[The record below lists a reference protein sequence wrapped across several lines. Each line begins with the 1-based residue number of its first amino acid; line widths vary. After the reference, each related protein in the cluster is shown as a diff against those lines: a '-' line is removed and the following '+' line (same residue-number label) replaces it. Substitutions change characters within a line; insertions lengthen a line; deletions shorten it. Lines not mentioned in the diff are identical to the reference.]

1 MLLSSAAEAMFW
13 TGRYI
18 ERAQALARTVQ
29 AYERLSLDLPGVR
42 SLDARP
48 LLGLVGYEALRD
60 TGSIADTSGLLRALV
75 LDVDNPSSVMGA
87 LCQARENLRR
97 GRVATPPEVWTTLNA
112 LYVRRSEVDAEQT
125 ASVLGVLEEVVAAG
139 SRIEGELTASMTRD
153 AAYSFLR
160 IGCHLERADM
170 QLRTMKAFL
179 PVIGPSGPER
189 VFDDVRWMGL
199 LDAVAAHSMYR
210 RHHHTHVDLPAVLEF
225 LVLEAPFPR
234 SLAHCFHVIDEE
246 LLRLPRHREA
256 REAECIARHV
266 ASALA
271 GTSAAALPVRL
282 SLVLSALAELH
293 AALKASYFPDPPQP
307 PLPILPPR
315 AEAQTVATTPPPSQ
329 EFAHVAAVDPLES
342 LGREPPIDV
351 VPQQNGS
358 IPNGL
363 PRNRPMVPAAAGGV
377 SEPIV
382 AATYTP

>member
-13 TGRYI
+13 SGRYI

-42 SLDARP
+42 SLDVRP
-48 LLGLVGYEALRD
+48 LLGLVGHEALRD
-60 TGSIADTSGLLRALV
+60 TGSVAETSGLLRALV
-75 LDVDNPSSVMGA
+75 LDANNPSSVMGA

-97 GRVATPPEVWTTLNA
+97 GRVAMPPEVWTTLNA
-112 LYVRRSEVDAEQT
+112 LYVRLSEVEGEQT
-125 ASVLGVLEEVVAAG
+125 ARVLGVLEEVVAAG

-170 QLRTMKAFL
+170 QLRIMNAFL

-210 RHHHTHVDLPAVLEF
+210 RSHHTHVDLPAVLEF
-225 LVLEAPFPR
+225 LVLEASFPR

-246 LLRLPRHREA
+246 LLRLPRHGQA
-256 REAECIARHV
+256 RDAERIALQV
-266 ASALA
+266 APALA
-271 GTSAAALPVRL
+271 GTSAAGLPARL
-282 SLVLSALAELH
+282 SLVLGALAAFH
-293 AALKASYFPDPPQP
+293 AALKASYFPDPPQRA
-307 PLPILPPR
+307 LPI
-315 AEAQTVATTPPPSQ
+315 
-329 EFAHVAAVDPLES
+329 

-358 IPNGL
+358 IPNGSPL
-363 PRNRPMVPAAAGGV
+363 NRPMVQAAAGV
-377 SEPIV
+377 DSEPIV
-382 AATYTP
+382 AATFSP